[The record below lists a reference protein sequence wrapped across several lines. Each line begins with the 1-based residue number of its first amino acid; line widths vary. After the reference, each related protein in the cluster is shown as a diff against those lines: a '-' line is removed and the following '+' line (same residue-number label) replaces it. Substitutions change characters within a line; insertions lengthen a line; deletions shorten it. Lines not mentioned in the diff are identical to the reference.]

1 MTPPR
6 TLVVWC
12 PDWPV
17 VATGTPLHE
26 PVVVVYANRVVAA
39 SPAARAEGVR
49 RGLRRREAQGRSP
62 GAIVVERDEVRE
74 ARRFEPVVAA
84 LETLTPRIEI
94 TRPGSCRF
102 LTRGPSRYFGGDQAL
117 VDLVLDTVTRADP
130 DVPCRVGVADGPFA
144 ANLAARQR
152 TPAGRPFVVDS
163 GATPAFLAPLP
174 LSALEDLE
182 LVDVL
187 VRLGL
192 RTLGDLAALDVS
204 DVLGRFGPPGAL
216 AHRRASGLDDTPP
229 AARQPPP
236 DWSVTTQLDPPAER
250 VDVAAFAA
258 KRLADELHD
267 RLEREGAACVRLL
280 VEAETEHG
288 EVLQRLWRDEG
299 ALTAAATADR
309 VRWQLDGWLSGSA
322 VTRPSGGLIR
332 LTLAPDEIAVAAGR
346 QLGFWGGTP
355 GADESIVRAL
365 ARAEALLGAGSVT
378 VPERRGGRG
387 PHEQLTLIPVSSV
400 DLTGQR
406 IIDGLDTDAPWPGQL
421 PAPSP
426 ALVHRDPI
434 PATVVDPHGESVR
447 VTGRGLVSGEPA
459 LVAIDDGP
467 PVPVAGWAGPWPADE
482 WWWDPDRHRRRA
494 RIQVT
499 LTSGPARLLVLESGR
514 WWLEATY
521 D

>member
-1 MTPPR
+1 MELPR

-49 RGLRRREAQGRSP
+49 RGLGRREAQSRSP
-62 GAIVVERDEVRE
+62 AAVVVERDEVRE

-84 LETLTPRIEI
+84 IEALTPRIEI
-94 TRPGSCRF
+94 TRPGTCRF
-102 LTRGPSRYFGGDQAL
+102 LTRGPSRYFGGDHAL
-117 VDLVLDTVTRADP
+117 VDLVLDTIVGMVP
-130 DVPCRVGVADGPFA
+130 DIPCRVGVADGPFA

-152 TPAGRPFVVDS
+152 TPDWRPLVVEAGTSP
-163 GATPAFLAPLP
+163 TFLAPLP
-174 LSALEDLE
+174 LSTLEDPE

-192 RTLGDLAALDVS
+192 RTLGNLAALEVG
-204 DVLGRFGPPGAL
+204 DVLGRFGPSGAL
-216 AHRRASGLDDTPP
+216 AHRRASGLADLPP

-236 DWSVTTQLDPPAER
+236 DWSVSTQFEPPAER

-267 RLEREGAACVRLL
+267 RLDRGGAACLRLL

-299 ALTAAATADR
+299 ALTSASTADR
-309 VRWQLDGWLSGSA
+309 VRWQLDGWITGSA
-322 VTRPSGGLIR
+322 ATRPSGGLIR
-332 LTLAPDEIAVAAGR
+332 LTLAPDEVAAAAGR

-365 ARAEALLGAGSVT
+365 ARAEALLGTGSVT

-387 PHEQLTLIPVSSV
+387 PREQLTLIPVSSV
-400 DLTGQR
+400 DLTGER
-406 IIDGLDTDAPWPGQL
+406 SVDGLDTDAPWPGRL
-421 PAPSP
+421 PTPSP
-426 ALVHRDPI
+426 ALVHHDPV
-434 PATVVDPHGESVR
+434 PAAVVDTNGEPVR
-447 VTGRGLVSGEPA
+447 VTGRGLVSGDPA
-459 LVAIDDGP
+459 LVALADTP
-467 PVPVAGWAGPWPADE
+467 PVEVTGWAGPWPTDE

-499 LTSGPARLLVLESGR
+499 LAVGPARLLVLESGH